1 MISRRPKKI
10 SATSW
15 WYEDERGIVVV
26 AEHRSSTG
34 AHIATLQTR
43 ISWPAIMRAS
53 AAYVSRMSSKRG
65 EELRLLSNARIDAE
79 RRVSD
84 ATRLLERVS
93 VWCADA
99 VDRRMFNKSDL
110 VLAGDIDCFLENA
123 RASLL
128 SPVSEEEKI

>member
-1 MISRRPKKI
+1 M
-10 SATSW
+10 
-15 WYEDERGIVVV
+15 
-26 AEHRSSTG
+26 
-34 AHIATLQTR
+34 
-43 ISWPAIMRAS
+43 
-53 AAYVSRMSSKRG
+53 
-65 EELRLLSNARIDAE
+65 SNARIDAE